1 MQNLLCRPLWDD
13 EGRQIQTFQWVITIP
28 IILSPPPSSIYVL
41 AVVFTL
47 RDDEAEFC
55 NDNTDDDNEEAGWMM
70 NIARI
75 KIRVTSLLSV

>member
-1 MQNLLCRPLWDD
+1 MGYHNTNNTLPSPLLY
-13 EGRQIQTFQWVITIP
+13 
-28 IILSPPPSSIYVL
+28 IYVL

-55 NDNTDDDNEEAGWMM
+55 NDDSNDDDEEAGWMI
-70 NIARI
+70 NIARK